1 MPIPDFL
8 ETKKPERQ
16 PLTTHKKK
24 IEGKMLMLTKTIFI
38 LNTTDNKLW
47 NIRLHTADL
56 KSLLEN
62 YRDSLLAKAL
72 LVQT

>member
-1 MPIPDFL
+1 
-8 ETKKPERQ
+8 
-16 PLTTHKKK
+16 
-24 IEGKMLMLTKTIFI
+24 MLMLTKTILI
-38 LNTTDNKLW
+38 LNATDNNLW

-72 LVQT
+72 SVQT